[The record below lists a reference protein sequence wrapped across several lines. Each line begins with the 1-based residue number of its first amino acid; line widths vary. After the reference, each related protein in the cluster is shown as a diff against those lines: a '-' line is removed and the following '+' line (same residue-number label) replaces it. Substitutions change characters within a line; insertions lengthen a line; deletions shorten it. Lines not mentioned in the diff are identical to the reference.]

1 MTDTSLE
8 NQESAETDAT
18 QLILQDIQ
26 AGIYPPGTWL
36 KQIDLETR
44 YDKGRNEIRRA
55 LDRLTLKRVVEHVP
69 NRGYHV
75 YQTDGK
81 QWQDISEIRI
91 MLETGVVP
99 KLISRHNAADIENL
113 RALAQDFQDLL
124 LSGTLLELYESNL
137 RFHYAFL
144 DLAGN
149 QELHTV
155 IAELRQRTSSAPVS
169 QWKTR
174 ARVDISAKEHFQMID
189 ALETKDDRELR
200 RLIECHIRQLPE

>member
-1 MTDTSLE
+1 MTVTALE
-8 NQESAETDAT
+8 NQENGETDAT

-26 AGIYPPGTWL
+26 AGLYPPGTWL
-36 KQIDLETR
+36 KQIALETR
-44 YDKGRNEIRRA
+44 YGKGRNEIRRA

-81 QWQDISEIRI
+81 QWQDIAEIRI
-91 MLETGVVP
+91 LLETGMVP
-99 KLISRHNAADIENL
+99 KLIARHRAADIENL
-113 RALAQDFQDLL
+113 RALAQEFGDLL
-124 LSGTLLELYESNL
+124 LSGTLLELYEANL
-137 RFHYAFL
+137 RFHYAFI

-169 QWKTR
+169 QWTTR
-174 ARVDISAKEHFQMID
+174 ARVDKSAREHFQMID
-189 ALETKDDRELR
+189 ALEAKDDEELR
-200 RLIECHIRQLPE
+200 RLIECHIRQVPD

>member
-44 YDKGRNEIRRA
+44 YSKGRNEIRRA

-75 YQTDGK
+75 YQTDGR

-113 RALAQDFQDLL
+113 RALAQDFQNLL

-174 ARVDISAKEHFQMID
+174 ARVDISAREHFQMIN
-189 ALETKDDRELR
+189 ALEARDDRELR

>member
-1 MTDTSLE
+1 MTLTSID
-8 NQESAETDAT
+8 NQAPVETDAT

-26 AGIYPPGTWL
+26 AGLYPPGTWL

-44 YDKGRNEIRRA
+44 YGKGRNEIRRA
-55 LDRLTLKRVVEHVP
+55 LDRLALKRVVEHVP

-81 QWQDISEIRI
+81 QWEDIAEIRI
-91 MLETGVVP
+91 MLETGIVP
-99 KLISRHNAADIENL
+99 KLIAGQGPDDIRNL
-113 RALAQDFQDLL
+113 KALAEEFRRLV
-124 LSGTLLELYESNL
+124 LSGTLLELYEANL
-137 RFHYAFL
+137 RFHYAFV

-149 QELHTV
+149 RELHTV

-174 ARVDISAKEHFQMID
+174 GRVDLSADEHFQMID
-189 ALETKDDRELR
+189 ALEAGDEDELR
-200 RLIECHIRQLPE
+200 RLIECHIRQIPV

>member
-113 RALAQDFQDLL
+113 RELAQDFQDLL
-124 LSGTLLELYESNL
+124 QSGTLLELYESNL

-174 ARVDISAKEHFQMID
+174 ARVDISAREHFQMID
-189 ALETKDDRELR
+189 ALEAKDDRELR